1 MSIEQDIP
9 AVPQEDEFQRELD
22 REQAASAR
30 EYERRWWTLGVLC
43 ISLVMI
49 VMANASLNVA
59 LPTLADDLH
68 ASSSSLQWIVDAY
81 SLVFAGLLLTAG
93 SLGDRYG
100 RRLALNGGLIVFGA
114 ASLFAVLSNSS
125 TAVIGARAVMGVGAA
140 FVMPATLSI
149 LAHVFPP
156 NERPRAIAIWAGFAG
171 FGVAMGGVVSGA
183 LLEHF
188 WWGSIFLINVFVV
201 VVALV
206 AGFFLIPRSRE
217 KIHAPLDPLGALLS
231 IAGLSALVYGIIEA
245 PDNGWLS
252 AQTLGTFAI
261 AIAILSAFVWWQWK
275 AKEPM
280 LDLRFFRNPRFTAA
294 TTAITL
300 VFFAM
305 FGTYFIF
312 TQYLQFVHG
321 YDPLSAGIRMVP
333 WALAYIVSATQ
344 SAKLVERFGQ
354 RLVVSSGLVIGGAG
368 LATVALTSSL
378 TASYW
383 WFALGIVIEALGMGI
398 TTAPSTG
405 AIMQSLPLH
414 KAGVGSAVNDTTRE
428 LGGALGVAVLG
439 SLVASHFRSSF
450 GSAIAGLPAKATHSL
465 AEALQHAAAVGGVR
479 GGTIATAAKVSY
491 VDAFNTTLWVG
502 MGVVLVASG
511 IVAWLLRPAATE
523 RIDAERAAEA
533 QAQVAVEA
541 A

>member
-206 AGFFLIPRSRE
+206 AGFFLIPKSRE

-368 LATVALTSSL
+368 LATVAVTSSL

-502 MGVVLVASG
+502 MAVVLVASG

-523 RIDAERAAEA
+523 RVDAERAAEA

>member
-1 MSIEQDIP
+1 MSIEQDT
-9 AVPQEDEFQRELD
+9 VPRESAFEQELD
-22 REQAASAR
+22 REQSATSP

-59 LPTLADDLH
+59 LPTLADDLR

-100 RRLALNGGLIVFGA
+100 RRLALNGGLVVFGG
-114 ASLFAVLSNSS
+114 ASLFAVLSNSAS
-125 TAVIGARAVMGVGAA
+125 AVIAARAVMGVGAA

-156 NERPRAIAIWAGFAG
+156 AERPRAIAIWAGFAG
-171 FGVAMGGVVSGA
+171 VGVAMGGVVSGA

-188 WWGSIFLINVFVV
+188 WWGSVFLINVFVV
-201 VVALV
+201 AVALV

-217 KIHAPLDPLGALLS
+217 KIGAPLDPLGAVLS
-231 IAGLSALVYGIIEA
+231 IAGLATLVYGIIEA
-245 PDNGWLS
+245 PDNGWAS
-252 AQTLGTFAI
+252 TQTIVTFAI
-261 AIAILSAFVWWQWK
+261 AVAILAGFVAWEFR
-275 AKEPM
+275 AKDPM
-280 LDLRFFRNPRFTAA
+280 LDLRFFKNPRFTAA

-300 VFFAM
+300 VFFAA
-305 FGTYFIF
+305 FGSYFLF

-321 YDPLSAGIRMVP
+321 YDPLSAGVRILP
-333 WALAYIVSATQ
+333 WALAYMLSATQ

-354 RLVVSSGLVIGGAG
+354 RAVVSTGLVIAGGG
-368 LATVALTSSL
+368 LAIVAATSTLTSS
-378 TASYW
+378 YW
-383 WFALGIVIEALGMGI
+383 LFALGIMVQAIGMGF

-405 AIMQSLPLH
+405 AIMRSLPLH

-450 GSAIAGLPAKATHSL
+450 SGAVSGLPAKATHSL
-465 AEALQHAAAVGGVR
+465 AEALQDAQVVGGVR
-479 GGTIATAAKVSY
+479 GGNIATTARDSFVS
-491 VDAFNTTLWVG
+491 AFDSSLWIA
-502 MGVVLVASG
+502 MVVLVVAAG
-511 IVAWLLRPAATE
+511 LVAWLLRPAATE
-523 RIDAERAAEA
+523 AIDAELAVETQVAAEA
-533 QAQVAVEA
+533 A
-541 A
+541 

>member
-1 MSIEQDIP
+1 MSIEQDSSAIP
-9 AVPQEDEFQRELD
+9 HEDEFQRELD

-59 LPTLADDLH
+59 LPTLADELH

-93 SLGDRYG
+93 SLGDRFG

-114 ASLFAVLSNSS
+114 ASLFAAMSNSS
-125 TAVIGARAVMGVGAA
+125 SAIIGARAVMGVGAA

-201 VVALV
+201 GVALV
-206 AGFFLIPRSRE
+206 AGFFLIPKSRE

-252 AQTLGTFAI
+252 AQTLGTFAL

-368 LATVALTSSL
+368 LATVAVTSSL

-450 GSAIAGLPAKATHSL
+450 GHAITGLPAKATHSL

-479 GGTIATAAKVSY
+479 GGTIANAAKVSY

-502 MGVVLVASG
+502 TVVVIVASG

-523 RIDAERAAEA
+523 RIDAENA
-533 QAQVAVEA
+533 AQVAVEA